1 MAEEQDKQ
9 FSRSAGRT
17 SKAIDR
23 ITNKLEALKQTSET
37 VGHGFDGFFNT
48 SQKLQQT
55 LSENE
60 NALEKIKKS
69 QMGINEAQQLQND
82 LKDQANQFDEQA
94 ENLAKKLSDEK
105 SKLNEEQIKNLEQ
118 LSKSAKESANQA
130 KNLSKELQEATKTR
144 MQDLKTEKRKEAFQS
159 MFSGIGKT
167 LKTMFSP
174 LTKGFSF
181 LAKKAKD
188 TASATKSTL
197 VPAGLFAKIA
207 KFLFESFFKVN
218 NEVTQIGRE
227 LSISAN
233 EARDI
238 RQHFVNIANS
248 SDNLRNT
255 YTEIMKAQ
263 SVFQESLGTAAK
275 TIDGGILDGM
285 ATLSNTIGLSD
296 EAIVNFGRSALA
308 SGKSVAAL
316 TKEAARGSIETM
328 KEFKVRAKFPK
339 VLENIGKVTGQVRAQ
354 LGANFE
360 LMGKTV
366 TKAQLLGKELSQVAN
381 ESKNMLDFQ
390 SSIEAEMKAELFL
403 GKQLN
408 LEKARLA
415 ALTGDYDTYMDEIV
429 KNAGSF
435 YEFSKLNV
443 LQQEAL
449 AAPLGMTAD
458 SLADMLL
465 QREDLAALQQQAI
478 LDGEDEIANMAQQLS
493 LQEKFTAL
501 MQKLQNIVVN
511 LMAKLEALIMS
522 DESSFLQFIGLTSDV
537 FKDLTKTTTSTG
549 DSAMSTGEFIDTTK
563 GRVAST
569 LAGDFTIRTHPQDR
583 LIMAGGTQLGG
594 DNNGMTIDQA
604 NELIR
609 ISKMNR
615 VFSYDGFAA
624 VKEARHY
631 GTKFN

>member
-1 MAEEQDKQ
+1 
-9 FSRSAGRT
+9 
-17 SKAIDR
+17 
-23 ITNKLEALKQTSET
+23 
-37 VGHGFDGFFNT
+37 
-48 SQKLQQT
+48 
-55 LSENE
+55 
-60 NALEKIKKS
+60 
-69 QMGINEAQQLQND
+69 MGINEAQQLQND

-144 MQDLKTEKRKEAFQS
+144 MQDLKTEQRKELFKS
-159 MFSGIGKT
+159 IFSGVGKT
-167 LKTMFSP
+167 FKTIFSP
-174 LTKGFSF
+174 LTKGFSL
-181 LAKKAKD
+181 LAKGAKGV
-188 TASATKSTL
+188 ASATKSTL
-197 VPAGLFAKIA
+197 VPALSFGKIVE
-207 KFLFESFFKVN
+207 FLLKSFFKVN

-227 LSISAN
+227 LSVSAN

-275 TIDGGILDGM
+275 TIDGGILDGV

-360 LMGKTV
+360 LIGKTV

-415 ALTGDYDTYMDEIV
+415 ALTGDYDTYLDEIV
-429 KNAGSF
+429 KNSGDFLS
-435 YEFSKLNV
+435 FSKLNV
-443 LQQEAL
+443 LQQDAL
-449 AAPLGMTAD
+449 AASLGMSTD

-493 LQEKFTAL
+493 LQEKFNAL
-501 MQKLQNIVVN
+501 MVKLQNIVVN
-511 LMAKLEALIMS
+511 LMAKLEALIKNS
-522 DESSFLQFIGLTSDV
+522 LLEV
-537 FKDLTKTTTSTG
+537 KD
-549 DSAMSTGEFIDTTK
+549 
-563 GRVAST
+563 
-569 LAGDFTIRTHPQDR
+569 
-583 LIMAGGTQLGG
+583 
-594 DNNGMTIDQA
+594 
-604 NELIR
+604 
-609 ISKMNR
+609 
-615 VFSYDGFAA
+615 
-624 VKEARHY
+624 
-631 GTKFN
+631 